1 MDTTEIC
8 SVSTKSSYYFLSSRT
23 SGVNEALSVQY
34 SEEIQEGR
42 MQLQSEEAFN
52 FNSIKYGV

>member
-1 MDTTEIC
+1 MDTTVIC

-23 SGVNEALSVQY
+23 SGVNEALSVEY

-42 MQLQSEEAFN
+42 IQLQGKEAFN
-52 FNSIKYGV
+52 FNSIKYRV